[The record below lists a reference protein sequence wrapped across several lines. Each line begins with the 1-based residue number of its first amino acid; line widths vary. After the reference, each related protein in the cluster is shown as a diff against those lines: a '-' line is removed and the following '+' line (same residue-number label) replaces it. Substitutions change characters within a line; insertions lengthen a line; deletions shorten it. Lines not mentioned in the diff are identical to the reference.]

1 MGAFGRGFGSFSIPA
16 SPVDMAASAP
26 SSAPSIS
33 DARSGLEADKR
44 AITSSLPFTLALSL
58 VASTDSSVGDSPP
71 PLAPALID
79 KVRNTVRRTPLDAT
93 TGGGDPAQPGGSDAA
108 VEDAI
113 ASAENVTSPLVDPDY
128 TGGFAPNGGTTQTG
142 NGAPK
147 WSKYLLWG
155 GIVLGGIFVIR
166 RIL

>member
-1 MGAFGRGFGSFSIPA
+1 MRRRSFGSFA
-16 SPVDMAASAP
+16 VGLGPVDMPASAP

-33 DARSGLEADKR
+33 DARSGLRRDKQ
-44 AITSSLPFTLALSL
+44 AITGSLPFTLALRL
-58 VASTDSSVGDSPP
+58 TAVTDSSVGDSPP

-79 KVRNTVRRTPLDAT
+79 KVRGSVRRTPLDAT

-113 ASAENVTSPLVDPDY
+113 ASAENVVSPLVDPDY
-128 TGGFAPNGGTTQTG
+128 TGGFTPNSGTDQTE
-142 NGAPK
+142 NEKPK